1 MNKERRDKSVQIA
14 PVIWRWVVQLWIL
27 ATIIAFI
34 VIRVFGSHL
43 ARQFLNGSKHFLP
56 R

>member
-1 MNKERRDKSVQIA
+1 MNKERQNKSVEIPA
-14 PVIWRWVVQLWIL
+14 VIWRWVVQVWIL

-43 ARQFLNGSKHFLP
+43 AQQFLNGSKHLFP